1 MNDNARI
8 AIAEGIGTMIL
19 VVGGPGTAI
28 LATGAFAGKD
38 SSVLVLG
45 VALAFGLS
53 LLCAAYAIGS
63 ISGCHINPA
72 VTVGLWA
79 IGKTEGRR
87 VPWYVVGQVVG
98 GSSGALVIW
107 VIANSVDG
115 FSAEA
120 SGFASNGYGSH
131 SPSALLD
138 GGNVIGGFGLAPVAL
153 TEIVFTALFV
163 FVIASTSRRS
173 MSVAST
179 GLAVGL
185 MLTLVHLVTIP
196 IDNTSVNPAR
206 SIATAVFQGGWAL
219 EQLWVF
225 LVFPTIGGLVGAL
238 VWKVLVPAADA

>member
-1 MNDNARI
+1 
-8 AIAEGIGTMIL
+8 
-19 VVGGPGTAI
+19 
-28 LATGAFAGKD
+28 
-38 SSVLVLG
+38 
-45 VALAFGLS
+45 
-53 LLCAAYAIGS
+53 
-63 ISGCHINPA
+63 
-72 VTVGLWA
+72 
-79 IGKTEGRR
+79 
-87 VPWYVVGQVVG
+87 
-98 GSSGALVIW
+98 VIW